1 MLLIYNPVP
10 FGMNLFL
17 STHRLSTNIND
28 FSEQEP
34 IINMNK
40 VRRPPLANAPLPPSP
55 GTQIHFVRLISSPTS
70 TCSVQVQLA
79 AGH

>member
-10 FGMNLFL
+10 FGMKPFL
-17 STHRLSTNIND
+17 STHRLSTNINND

-40 VRRPPLANAPLPPSP
+40 VQRPPLTYTALPPLE
-55 GTQIHFVRLISSPTS
+55 HRLTS
-70 TCSVQVQLA
+70 
-79 AGH
+79 